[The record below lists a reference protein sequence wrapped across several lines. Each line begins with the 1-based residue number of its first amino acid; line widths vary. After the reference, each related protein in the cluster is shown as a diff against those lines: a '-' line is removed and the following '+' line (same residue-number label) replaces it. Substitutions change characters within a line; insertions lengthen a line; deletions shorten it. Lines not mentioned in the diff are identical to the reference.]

1 MHQIARHVGFS
12 RYLSRWA
19 RTVSKTLEQ
28 AKTVWN
34 QVQAFENAG
43 VFAVEIE
50 VIAESLAA

>member
-1 MHQIARHVGFS
+1 MAALQAGA